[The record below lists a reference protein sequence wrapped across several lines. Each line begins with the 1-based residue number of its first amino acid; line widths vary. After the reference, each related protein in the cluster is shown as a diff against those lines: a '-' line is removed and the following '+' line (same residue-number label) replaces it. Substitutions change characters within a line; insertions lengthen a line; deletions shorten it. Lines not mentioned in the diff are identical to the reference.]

1 MESWK
6 EIFIGKIPKAV
17 YQLQMINGEEQ
28 GLEIELTSTN
38 VRVLIKFGIVQAV
51 RMLNEGIVQGE
62 LYSDAEIKKYKDDNF
77 SNVIYEVQQGEF
89 AGQISE
95 ISGGY
100 GEILGLKHYVLI
112 TQNYNIDIVTEWEPV
127 IEVWQRL

>member
-6 EIFIGKIPKAV
+6 EVFTGKIPKAV

-28 GLEIELTSTN
+28 GLEIELSSAN

-51 RMLNEGIVQGE
+51 RMLDEGIVQE
-62 LYSDAEIKKYKDDNF
+62 KLYSDAAIKKYKDDNF
-77 SNVIYEVQQGEF
+77 SNVIYEVQHGEF

-112 TQNYNIDIVTEWEPV
+112 TQNYNIDIVTE
-127 IEVWQRL
+127 

>member
-6 EIFIGKIPKAV
+6 EVFIGKIPKAI
-17 YQLQMINGEEQ
+17 YQLHMINGEEQ
-28 GLEIELTSTN
+28 GLEIELSSAN
-38 VRVLIKFGIVQAV
+38 ARVLIKFGIVQAV
-51 RMLNEGIVQGE
+51 RMLDEGIVQGE
-62 LYSDAEIKKYKDDNF
+62 LYSDAAIKRYKDDNF

-100 GEILGLKHYVLI
+100 GETLGLKHYVMI

-127 IEVWQRL
+127 IEVR